1 MINPSSMLQYLKKH
15 DYKFYSGVPCSILK
29 GVFKAALAD
38 EQLKYIPAVRENAAL
53 GVASGAYL
61 SGKKSCILIQNSG
74 LGNIVNALT
83 SFNMIYKIPILI
95 FVTWRGFKGN
105 DAPEHII
112 MGEKMASLMKE
123 LGIPYRVLTLKYRRD
138 IDWALDK
145 MAKTSFPVM
154 LIVKDGLIA

>member
-53 GVASGAYL
+53 GVASGAHL

-83 SFNMIYKIPILI
+83 SFNLIYKIPILI
-95 FVTWRGFKGN
+95 FITWRGFEGK

-112 MGEKMASLMKE
+112 MGKKMIPLLKKI
-123 LGIPYRVLTLKYRRD
+123 GTPYRVLTKEYKDD
-138 IDWALDK
+138 IDW
-145 MAKTSFPVM
+145 
-154 LIVKDGLIA
+154 